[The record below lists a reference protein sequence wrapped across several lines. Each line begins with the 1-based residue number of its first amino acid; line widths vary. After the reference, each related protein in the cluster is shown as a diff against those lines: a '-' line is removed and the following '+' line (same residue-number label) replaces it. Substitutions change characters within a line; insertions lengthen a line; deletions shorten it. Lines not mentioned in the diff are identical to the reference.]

1 MNSETPALNEDGS
14 YKDASE
20 LDFDFS
26 PTANAPVPV
35 ADRPISPPITYARQA
50 IHRARL
56 DGRPSRNSNQTRLH
70 EAIKA
75 CRQPTITP
83 AKKRMLASTNED
95 TLNSSEDEGLIRSS
109 APAPCARKRKKT
121 ASNDRVEAEW
131 ESSSQQHGT
140 TLTQIP
146 IYREAQGI
154 RFGHEKTT
162 RNCSYSL
169 SPVDKHPNQLAT
181 STAAIQ
187 ANDTRAAPAANNIIA
202 AGLNDEELEE
212 ANADQEADIDV
223 DVAAAAVDAEAG
235 IEGEVTSV
243 KRKRNANADVRTIC
257 EVVYDDGGKIAGY
270 PLSGLHV
277 SSRFRSMAISNLFAE
292 IIKQNRQPLTG
303 ILRLCGTISVER
315 AADHYELYEKRCKA
329 AGIKVNYCSTPEGGE
344 STFKR
349 N

>member
-35 ADRPISPPITYARQA
+35 ADRPISPPSPTPAGNS
-50 IHRARL
+50 RARL

-121 ASNDRVEAEW
+121 ASTTALKPNGNLLP
-131 ESSSQQHGT
+131 SSTVQRLLKFPSTGR
-140 TLTQIP
+140 P
-146 IYREAQGI
+146 KASDSA
-154 RFGHEKTT
+154 T
-162 RNCSYSL
+162 RKPL
-169 SPVDKHPNQLAT
+169 ATAPTRSPVDKHPNQLAT

-223 DVAAAAVDAEAG
+223 DVTAAAVDAEAG

-243 KRKRNANADVRTIC
+243 KRKRDANADVRTIC

-270 PLSGLHV
+270 HCLV
-277 SSRFRSMAISNLFAE
+277 CM
-292 IIKQNRQPLTG
+292 
-303 ILRLCGTISVER
+303 
-315 AADHYELYEKRCKA
+315 
-329 AGIKVNYCSTPEGGE
+329 
-344 STFKR
+344 
-349 N
+349 